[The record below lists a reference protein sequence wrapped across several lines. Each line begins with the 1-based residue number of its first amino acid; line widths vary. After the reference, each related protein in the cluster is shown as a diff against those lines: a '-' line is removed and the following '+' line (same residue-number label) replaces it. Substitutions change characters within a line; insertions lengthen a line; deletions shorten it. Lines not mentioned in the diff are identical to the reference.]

1 MAAAAEH
8 AASAAHLKFLHR
20 ERQTPFRNF
29 EWKSGT
35 SIKSFASARDFSKF
49 VKGRR

>member
-1 MAAAAEH
+1 MVAAAEH

-20 ERQTPFRNF
+20 KRRTPFRNF
-29 EWKSGT
+29 KWNSGT
-35 SIKSFASARDFSKF
+35 RSIDFASAHDFSKF